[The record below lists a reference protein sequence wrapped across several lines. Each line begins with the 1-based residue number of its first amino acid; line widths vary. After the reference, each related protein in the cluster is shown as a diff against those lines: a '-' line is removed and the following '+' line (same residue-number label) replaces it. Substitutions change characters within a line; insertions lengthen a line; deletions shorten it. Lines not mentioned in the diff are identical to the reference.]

1 MTILARACTACA
13 IALIAGAAILATAA
27 SYGQDSPE
35 KLAQQSGTAADAK
48 AMVTKTVSALKAD
61 KAKTVDEINK
71 GREGGFLDRDIY
83 PFCFNLSDG
92 KIVAVGSNNAKQF
105 LGTDIRVLKDAT
117 GKVYGPELYDG
128 AKEGQTN
135 EVSYMFPRPGSDKTP
150 VTKVSFVTAVGDLGC
165 GVGYYK

>member
-1 MTILARACTACA
+1 MTILARARTACA
-13 IALIAGAAILATAA
+13 IALIASAAILATAA

-48 AMVTKTVSALKAD
+48 AMLTKTVSALKAD

-71 GREGGFLDRDIY
+71 GEGGFLDRDIY

-150 VTKVSFVTAVGDLGC
+150 VTKVSFVTAVVDLGC